1 MSTRRAFWLLNV
13 VYDVQRWGFS
23 TYPWTGARV
32 RAGKRCNINPAPPGV
47 SMVTCPHCLLVLLVS
62 DSCVELHRL
71 LLVTW
76 AGLVLTLTFSNISH
90 RHMCFSD
97 PPKRKILPS
106 FTQPYRVFQP
116 IWLCFSNGIQK
127 KQSLKNKSSVLIFT
141 DLVSGKWIKP
151 LILFAFQCQH
161 CEKAFMNASFLQ
173 SHLRR
178 RHPTEFDISEFKCAE
193 SLHNVSFVLCIS
205 LAIKECLWK

>member
-23 TYPWTGARV
+23 TYPWTGARD

-47 SMVTCPHCLLVLLVS
+47 SMATCPHCLLVLLVS
-62 DSCVELHRL
+62 DSCVELHRH

-97 PPKRKILPS
+97 PPERKILPS

-116 IWLCFSNGIQK
+116 IGLCFSNGIQ

-141 DLVSGKWIKP
+141 DLLSCKWIKP
-151 LILFAFQCQH
+151 WFCLRFSANTVRKPSWTPLSCKVTCGADIQ
-161 CEKAFMNASFLQ
+161 Q
-173 SHLRR
+173 SL
-178 RHPTEFDISEFKCAE
+178 TSVSSNCAE
-193 SLHNVSFVLCIS
+193 SLHNVSFVLCML